1 MKAQTLRHKAF
12 TLIELLVVVAII
24 AALAAIL
31 LPALNS
37 AREKARTASCAN
49 ALRQIGLVIT
59 MYADDYSGTLCPTA
73 TRTDP
78 PTCTASTQRD
88 WVYFVARYSNPN
100 YNIANQNTLNNKLAA
115 EAQRNIFWG
124 CATYRVM
131 NPGTMINSGWFARRG
146 YGMATYPGL
155 PETNAVNDGAQCY
168 LSPQP
173 GMWYRLAGLT
183 HVASRILV
191 ADSADW
197 HLSPYGG
204 SGSRPDQATDIQSGV
219 IQGRRHGGVANYLFA
234 AGHVQAVE
242 AVRARNVLL
251 DPKQNS
257 P

>member
-1 MKAQTLRHKAF
+1 MKARGKRQPAF

-24 AALAAIL
+24 AALAAML
-31 LPALNS
+31 LPALNT
-37 AREKARTASCAN
+37 AREKARMAGCAS
-49 ALRQIGLVIT
+49 ALRQIGLLIN

-88 WVYFVARYSNPN
+88 WVFFLARYSNPN
-100 YNIANQNTLNNKLAA
+100 LTTSNPNTLNNLLAA
-115 EAQRNIFWG
+115 NAQRSVFWG
-124 CATYRVM
+124 CATYRIR
-131 NPGTMINSGWFARRG
+131 NPNTMVNSGWFSRRG

-173 GMWYRLAGLT
+173 GMWYRLGSLT
-183 HVASRILV
+183 WVSSRILV
-191 ADSADW
+191 GDSADW

-204 SGSRPDQATDIQSGV
+204 SGSRPDQATDIQSGI
-219 IQGRRHGGVANYLFA
+219 IQGTRHGGVANYLFA
-234 AGHVQAVE
+234 DFHVQSVE
-242 AVRARNVLL
+242 AGRARNVLL